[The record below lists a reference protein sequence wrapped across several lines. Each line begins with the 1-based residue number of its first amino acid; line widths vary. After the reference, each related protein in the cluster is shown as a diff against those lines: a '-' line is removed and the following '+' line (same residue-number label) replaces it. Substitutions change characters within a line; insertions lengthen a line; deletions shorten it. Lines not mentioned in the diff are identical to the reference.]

1 MSYVNAEGLVKH
13 FGKMNRPAIDGLDLQ
28 IEEGEFLVLLG
39 PSGCGKTTTLRSLA
53 GLESPTEG
61 SISLGGRTVF
71 DSRRKLDLS
80 PDKRD
85 IGMVFQSY
93 ALWPHKTV
101 RENIAYPLKARKIK
115 KGLEE
120 GWVEEMAERVGCE
133 ALLDRLPAELSGGQ
147 QQRVALARGLVAKP
161 GLILFDE
168 PLSNLDARLRDSV
181 RAHLHELHQQ
191 LGFTAVFVTHDQAE
205 GLALGDRLAVM
216 REGRIEQLDTPQQV
230 HDNPTS
236 DYVADFIGMSNQLHS
251 ERVDDTWL
259 LNGVPVRSHAPV
271 TSAHR
276 GTVRIRPEDVRIAR
290 SHEGLSGRD
299 IGVEAKVAEIGYGG
313 RHLDVRLVVGS
324 RRVHARLAIDAGST
338 HDLTVGQELLVVFA
352 PTQARL
358 YAFDGAAVLGE
369 AVTAAPGVE
378 V

>member
-13 FGKMNRPAIDGLDLQ
+13 FGKMTRPAIDGLDLQ

-61 SISLGGRTVF
+61 RISLGGRTVF

-216 REGRIEQLDTPQQV
+216 REGRIEQLDTPKQV
-230 HDNPTS
+230 YDNPTS
-236 DYVADFIGMSNQLHS
+236 DYVADFIGMSNQLDS
-251 ERVDDTWL
+251 EWAGAWL
-259 LNGVPVRSHAPV
+259 LNGLPVRSHASL
-271 TSAHR
+271 TSAPT
-276 GTVRIRPEDVRIAR
+276 GTVRIRPEDVRVAGT
-290 SHEGLSGRD
+290 HEGLSGRD
-299 IGVEAKVAEIGYGG
+299 VGVEATVAEIGYGG

-324 RRVHARLAIDAGST
+324 RRMHARLPIDSSP

-352 PTQARL
+352 PADARF
-358 YAFDGAAVLGE
+358 YGVDGAAVPAS
-369 AVTAAPGVE
+369 AVAAAPAVGV
-378 V
+378 